1 MVGTETVSREVADD
15 GTGRGMKVRIGFG
28 VGTRSGL
35 TDPADLGRVAD
46 GLERRGFDSLWFAE
60 RLTGPLLDPMVAMSF
75 VAGRT
80 DTLKFGPAVMVLPG
94 RNPVEVAKTLASLDR
109 ISNGRLLPAVGLG
122 AVNPME
128 HQAFGVTREERS
140 ARFDEALPLIRE
152 LWTGEPVT
160 HHGAHFR
167 LDGVRVR
174 PTPVQDP
181 LEVWMGGI
189 SPSELRRTARLGDGW
204 LPSFCTPDDVEA
216 GIATIRTTAAD
227 HDREIDPEHFGALI
241 VYGDATLPDEIR
253 EGLAA
258 RRPGV
263 DPVDLLA
270 TSHDEVRTLIE
281 RFVAVGASKFV
292 VMPLFDPPDWD
303 DELGR
308 LADVVLPLQS

>member
-1 MVGTETVSREVADD
+1 
-15 GTGRGMKVRIGFG
+15 MKVRIGFG

-35 TDPADLGRVAD
+35 TDPKDLGRVAE
-46 GLERRGFDSLWFAE
+46 GLERHGFDSLWFAE
-60 RLTGPLLDPMVAMSF
+60 RLTGPLLDPVVAMAY

-80 DTLKFGPAVMVLPG
+80 EQLKFGPSVMVLPG
-94 RNPVEVAKTLASLDR
+94 RNPVEVAKMLASLDR
-109 ISNGRLLPAVGLG
+109 VSGGRLLPAVGLG

-128 HQAFGVTREERS
+128 HQAFAVTRKERS
-140 ARFDEALPLIRE
+140 ALFDEALPLIRR

-160 HHGAHFR
+160 HHGARFR

-189 SPSELRRTARLGDGW
+189 SPSELRRIARLGDGW

-216 GIATIRTTAAD
+216 GIATIRAEAAD

-241 VYGDATLPDEIR
+241 VYGDDTLPDEIR

-263 DPVDLLA
+263 DPADLIA
-270 TSHDEVRTLIE
+270 TSHGEVRTLID
-281 RFVAVGASKFV
+281 RFVAAGASKFV
-292 VMPLFDPPDWD
+292 AMPLFDPPDWD